1 MYEIHNNSPYD
12 LDRLT
17 ALMHK
22 FIPYAQNFLKYDKPV
37 DVELVSDVN
46 NAKEPL
52 GRTAMYDPASL
63 KVSIYTDGRHT
74 KDILRSLSH
83 ELVHHAQNCRG
94 EFDKPHNAGE
104 GYIKKDPHLQNM
116 EGEAYL
122 LGNGFMIRFFEEYM
136 KEDGMM
142 SESRFNTKK
151 TIVESVEKEI
161 ATPKEEPTPDRRPE
175 TVEEYRLRRK
185 KIIADELMRRWVGKG
200 N

>member
-1 MYEIHNNSPYD
+1 
-12 LDRLT
+12 
-17 ALMHK
+17 
-22 FIPYAQNFLKYDKPV
+22 
-37 DVELVSDVN
+37 
-46 NAKEPL
+46 
-52 GRTAMYDPASL
+52 
-63 KVSIYTDGRHT
+63 VSIYTDGRHT